1 MIQTTRATAE
11 GTALYKDRFSNH
23 IADGLADGLAEGHF
37 RQSNHLWLS
46 SIGLGTYLG
55 DADDRTDQAYR
66 MAVRRAVELGC
77 NVIDTAAN
85 YRFQRSERS
94 IGGALA
100 DLFSQGEISRDEIV
114 VATKGGYIP
123 FNDKPPLT
131 RQDMMRYIDETFI
144 ETGICEWSDF
154 VQNAHCITP
163 RYLAHQLDQ
172 SLENLKLD
180 CIDVYYI
187 HNPESQLSEVS
198 REEFYQRLR
207 KAFEFLEGA
216 VEAGKIST
224 YGTATWNGY
233 RAPSGNQNSREFLSI
248 EQVVNTAQEVAGAHH
263 HFKVVQLPVNL
274 GMLEAFT
281 DLNQPLKGG
290 ISTFLEAAVELGIT
304 VMSSAS
310 ILQSKLAS
318 GLGPVVSETFK
329 GLRTDAQRAIQFT
342 RSTPGVTTA
351 LVGMSNVSHVEENM
365 EVGRIPPAELDD
377 YLKLFSTP

>member
-11 GTALYKDRFSNH
+11 GTALYRERFSSN
-23 IADGLADGLAEGHF
+23 IAEGLAKGHF
-37 RQSNHLWLS
+37 RQSEHLWLS
-46 SIGLGTYLG
+46 SIGMGTYLG

-66 MAVRRAVELGC
+66 LAVTRAVELGC

-85 YRFQRSERS
+85 YRFQRSERN
-94 IGGALA
+94 IGDALA
-100 DLFSQGEISRDEIV
+100 ELFSQGDFARHEIV
-114 VATKGGYIP
+114 VTTKGGYIP
-123 FNDKPPLT
+123 FNNKPPLS

-144 ETGICEWSDF
+144 ETGICQWIDF
-154 VQNAHCITP
+154 VQNSHCMTP

-207 KAFEFLEGA
+207 KAFEFLESA
-216 VEAGKIST
+216 VEAGKISS
-224 YGTATWNGY
+224 YGTATWSGY
-233 RAPSGNQNSREFLSI
+233 RVPSKSQGNREFLSI
-248 EQVVNTAQEVAGAHH
+248 EEVVKTAQEVSGDRH
-263 HFKVVQLPVNL
+263 HFKVVQLPINFA
-274 GMLEAFT
+274 MLEAFT
-281 DLNQPLKGG
+281 DLNQPLKGA
-290 ISTFLEAAVELGIT
+290 ISTFLEAAVDLGMT

-318 GLGPVVSETFK
+318 GLPPVVSETFM

-351 LVGMSNVSHVEENM
+351 LVGMSKVSHVEENM
-365 EVGRIPPAELDD
+365 EVGRVPPAELDD
-377 YLKLFSTP
+377 YLKLFSAPL